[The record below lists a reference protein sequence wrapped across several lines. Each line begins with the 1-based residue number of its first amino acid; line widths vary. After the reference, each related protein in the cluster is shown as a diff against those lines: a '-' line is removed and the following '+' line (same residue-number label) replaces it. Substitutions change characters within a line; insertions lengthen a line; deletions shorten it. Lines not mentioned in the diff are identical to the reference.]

1 MAKITL
7 PELSGGFQS
16 VALANANNDAIES
29 ALNNEV
35 LYRNNPDGETNT
47 MENLLDMNNNKII
60 NVAAATA
67 GGAAPAGSDLVTFA
81 DLQNLEDTINA
92 SPVLFN
98 ISNREIFNITNVSE
112 TTVGV
117 AAAESYTRINSA
129 TQTDIVIEL
138 DVTASWLDSTE
149 AHFRQV
155 GAGLTRFITANGVVI
170 NVPFNGTLQFAGTGA
185 TVTIKK
191 VGPDEWDLIG
201 QTAVAS

>member
-7 PELSGGFQS
+7 PELTGGFQS
-16 VALANANNDAIES
+16 VALANANNDAIEA
-29 ALNNEV
+29 ALNNQV
-35 LYRNNPDGETNT
+35 LYRNNPEGEVNT
-47 MENLLDMNNNKII
+47 MENTLDMNNNKII
-60 NVAAATA
+60 NVLATTA
-67 GGAAPAGSDLVTFA
+67 DGSAPSGSDLVTFA

-98 ISNREIFNITNVSE
+98 ISNREIFNITTGGS
-112 TTVGV
+112 TTAGV
-117 AAAESYTRINSA
+117 AAAESYTRVDSA
-129 TQTDIVIEL
+129 IQTDIVIEL
-138 DVTASWLDSTE
+138 DATANWLDSTE

-155 GAGLTRFITANGVVI
+155 GSGLTQFITANGVVI